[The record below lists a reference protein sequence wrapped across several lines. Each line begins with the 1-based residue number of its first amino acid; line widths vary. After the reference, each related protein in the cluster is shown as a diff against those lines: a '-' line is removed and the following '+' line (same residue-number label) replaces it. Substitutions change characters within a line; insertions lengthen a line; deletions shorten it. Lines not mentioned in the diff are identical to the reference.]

1 MKQSD
6 VNISV
11 IGVGYVGLPLSLA
24 LSKKFKIN
32 AYDFNIERIKNLSN
46 NNDNNNEISF
56 KKNKNLNFT
65 HNKNDLKKSNI
76 YIITVPTPTNKKKQ
90 PDLKLIKNATIL
102 VSKYLSINN
111 IVIYESTVY
120 PGLTEE
126 FCVPLLKKYSKL
138 KYKKEFNVGYSPE
151 RINPG
156 DSHRSIKNITKL
168 ISASNIETLN
178 ILKIIYSVVTKK
190 IHICS
195 SIKIA
200 ESAKIIENSQRDI
213 NIAFVNELSM
223 IFNKMNIN
231 INEVLNAAKTKW
243 NFLDF
248 KPGLVGGHCIGVDPY
263 YLTYKSLKNNY
274 IPKVILSG
282 RKINDYMYLEYS
294 KVLIKNLKIQFKNNK
309 NIKILFLGFSFKENC
324 SDFRNTQVIKFI
336 NYMKNKNYTNIDI
349 YDNLVDQKNV
359 KKMYNIKIINKIN
372 CKYDALV
379 LLVPH
384 SKIKDFKTK
393 FLKSILKK
401 NYLIFDPNNIW
412 ERKIESITL

>member
-1 MKQSD
+1 MKHSD

-46 NNDNNNEISF
+46 NNDDNNEISF

-138 KYKKEFNVGYSPE
+138 RYKKEFNVGYSPE

-156 DSHRSIKNITKL
+156 DNHRSIKNITKL

-200 ESAKIIENSQRDI
+200 ESAKIIENTQRDI

-248 KPGLVGGHCIGVDPY
+248 KPGLVGGHCIG
-263 YLTYKSLKNNY
+263 
-274 IPKVILSG
+274 
-282 RKINDYMYLEYS
+282 
-294 KVLIKNLKIQFKNNK
+294 
-309 NIKILFLGFSFKENC
+309 
-324 SDFRNTQVIKFI
+324 
-336 NYMKNKNYTNIDI
+336 
-349 YDNLVDQKNV
+349 
-359 KKMYNIKIINKIN
+359 
-372 CKYDALV
+372 
-379 LLVPH
+379 
-384 SKIKDFKTK
+384 
-393 FLKSILKK
+393 
-401 NYLIFDPNNIW
+401 
-412 ERKIESITL
+412 